1 LTFISK
7 HTCRIFPP
15 TDTFLQSKKGLQK
28 NFGGLPYLCCW
39 PLFCFEVKNLKNTP
53 MKSETSLG
61 IFMDHASANLI
72 AFTVEPI
79 KTETML
85 SPFTHADKEK
95 ALGKNENLMHNK
107 EQHQQLKFFKTLAE
121 HIIKYDDVL
130 LFGPTDAKTE
140 LFHFLRADR
149 RFEKKEIDVLPTD
162 KLTENQ
168 QHAFVKAHFSKNQP
182 LRQQNNA
189 TE

>member
-1 LTFISK
+1 
-7 HTCRIFPP
+7 
-15 TDTFLQSKKGLQK
+15 
-28 NFGGLPYLCCW
+28 
-39 PLFCFEVKNLKNTP
+39 

-79 KTETML
+79 KTETIL

-107 EQHQQLKFFKTLAE
+107 EQHQQLKFFKTLSE

-162 KLTENQ
+162 KMTENQ